1 MIKTLEK
8 VFMLNKVILI
18 GNVGSDPDIRTMPN
32 GGRVANFTLATSEY
46 WTDKNGQR
54 QSRTEWHKIVIY
66 SENLV
71 KLTEKAI
78 HKGSKIYVEG
88 MIKSRKYTSQ
98 QDGIERTIVEI
109 VLQGYDNTIKLLD
122 SRPRDTNENQPIY
135 QANNDENI
143 VENNNQNG
151 TDEEDPVDD
160 DIPF

>member
-1 MIKTLEK
+1 M
-8 VFMLNKVILI
+8 
-18 GNVGSDPDIRTMPN
+18 
-32 GGRVANFTLATSEY
+32 
-46 WTDKNGQR
+46 R
-54 QSRTEWHKIVIY
+54 QQW
-66 SENLV
+66 
-71 KLTEKAI
+71 
-78 HKGSKIYVEG
+78 
-88 MIKSRKYTSQ
+88 
-98 QDGIERTIVEI
+98 I